1 MLITPTRVEPSTNST
16 CSLPH
21 IILQLWKLKEGVSL
35 QTAKASID
43 ALSKLKAP
51 GRLSCQITPT
61 VGPSDRIQGFELG
74 MYSTFESMDAL
85 NTYATSKEHV
95 E

>member
-1 MLITPTRVEPSTNST
+1 MSV
-16 CSLPH
+16 
-21 IILQLWKLKEGVSL
+21 
-35 QTAKASID
+35 QTAKASVD
-43 ALSKLKAP
+43 ALAKLKAP
-51 GRLSCQITPT
+51 GRLSIQIAPT

>member
-1 MLITPTRVEPSTNST
+1 MTSEQASANAHDDIR
-16 CSLPH
+16 PH
-21 IILQLWKLKEGVSL
+21 QLWKLKEGVSL
-35 QTAKASID
+35 QTAKSSID
-43 ALSKLKAP
+43 ALHKLKAP
-51 GRLSCQITPT
+51 GRLSIQITPT
-61 VGPSDRIQGFELG
+61 VGPTDRIQGFELG

>member
-1 MLITPTRVEPSTNST
+1 M
-16 CSLPH
+16 
-21 IILQLWKLKEGVSL
+21 EGVSL
-35 QTAKASID
+35 QTAKSSID
-43 ALSKLKAP
+43 ALHKLKAP
-51 GRLSCQITPT
+51 GRLSIQITPT
-61 VGPSDRIQGFELG
+61 VGPTDRIQGFELG